1 MTLPTAELDRLQSHP
16 RIARLLRSLAEHPP
30 MVVEAEE
37 TVRRAAIL
45 LALRARADG
54 EPELLMIK
62 RAEAEGDPWSGHI
75 ACPGGRMEP
84 EDRDLAVTAVRETWE
99 ETGVDVARDGRLLG
113 HLDDLYPRTPT
124 LPPIV
129 IRPYVALVRADV
141 SIVPSHEVAAAFWVP
156 LVRPGRAR
164 RVDDRHRDRA
174 RRRARVQVFQHGEYT
189 VWGLTERA
197 LRQLLTFMGE
207 PPADDADAWRCAS
220 RRQLRRLAVSRTSA
234 RAGAR
239 RDP

>member
-1 MTLPTAELDRLQSHP
+1 MLPTGELDRLQSHP

-30 MVVEAEE
+30 VVVEAESA
-37 TVRRAAIL
+37 VRRAAIL
-45 LALRARADG
+45 LALRARTDG

-62 RAEAEGDPWSGHI
+62 RAEHEGDPWSGHI

-84 EDRDLAVTAVRETWE
+84 GDLDLAVTAARETLE

-141 SIVPSHEVAAAFWVP
+141 SIVASHEVAAAFWVP
-156 LVRPGRAR
+156 LSALAERGAWGTGTVMVRGMERE
-164 RVDDRHRDRA
+164 
-174 RRRARVQVFQHGEYT
+174 VQVFQHGEYT

-197 LRQLLTFMGE
+197 LRQLLTYMGH
-207 PPADDADAWRCAS
+207 PPSGTD
-220 RRQLRRLAVSRTSA
+220 
-234 RAGAR
+234 
-239 RDP
+239 